1 MHQKMLRPLI
11 LEYPGLTKMYD
22 QACKNPTGHFS
33 SLRSA
38 IDHCKN
44 TRYCA
49 IVDPGC
55 DDIDTFQY
63 CNMEGLEDD
72 LIVSSESC
80 VYSNAGIHMSLFAR
94 L

>member
-1 MHQKMLRPLI
+1 MRLLI
-11 LEYPGLTKMYD
+11 LEYHGLTKMYD
-22 QACKNPTGHFS
+22 KTCKNPTGHFS

-38 IDHCKN
+38 IDYCKN
-44 TRYCA
+44 TRYCV

-55 DDIDTFQY
+55 DDINSFRY

-72 LIVSSESC
+72 LTLSSESC
-80 VYSNAGIHMSLFAR
+80 VYSNAGINLALFVR